1 MWDFFKEIESFWHY
15 VIISTGGKDIKVS
28 NILFAILMIFVS
40 LKKYPSL
47 IAFISNKLSS
57 FQGSN
62 DKELIEKI
70 CSIIISIVAFVT
82 ILQVTNIP
90 LDTFAFL
97 GGALALGVGLGVQN
111 LITNLLSSLII
122 VIEKPLKIGDLV
134 SADNIKG
141 TVSHIGNRCITLI
154 DHSNATVFIPS
165 SSILQNKLKNWSKY
179 NFLDNETKIE
189 IPKEC
194 EIDKVIDVIKDVLK
208 DVLKDFSSAKVASKD
223 MHDAKVLLSNITA
236 SHYICSLQYKSSIK
250 SDVLLLKHEINLG
263 LVKKLGPNVIVEHL
277 ERP

>member
-28 NILFAILMIFVS
+28 NILFAILMIFVA

-47 IAFISNKLSS
+47 IAFISSKLSS
-57 FQGSN
+57 FQGNN
-62 DKELIEKI
+62 DRELIEKI

-111 LITNLLSSLII
+111 LITNILSSLII
-122 VIEKPLKIGDLV
+122 VIEKPLNIGDLV
-134 SADNIKG
+134 SVDNIKG

-154 DHSNATVFIPS
+154 DHSNAMVFIPS

-179 NFLDNETKIE
+179 NFLDNETKVE

-194 EIDKVIDVIKDVLK
+194 EIDKVIDAIR

-250 SDVLLLKHEINLG
+250 SDAQLLKHEINLG

>member
-28 NILFAILMIFVS
+28 NILLAILMIFVA
-40 LKKYPSL
+40 LKKYPSF

-57 FQGSN
+57 RQGSN

-70 CSIIISIVAFVT
+70 FSIIIGIIAFVT
-82 ILQVTNIP
+82 ILQVANIP

-134 SADNIKG
+134 SVDNVKG

-194 EIDKVIDVIKDVLK
+194 EIDKVIDAIKDVLN
-208 DVLKDFSSAKVASKD
+208 DISSKKVASTD
-223 MHDAKVLLSNITA
+223 MQHDAKVLLLNITA
-236 SHYICSLQYKSSIK
+236 SHYICSLQYKSGIK
-250 SDVLLLKHEINLG
+250 SDTLLLQHKINLE

-277 ERP
+277 DRP